1 MDQPDRD
8 KLPDKEEMPDKK
20 DRPGKKEKRADA
32 NIDAY
37 RSKIKNSEDLKLRS
51 EVFDVATLKALY
63 TFANKGVIEAM
74 GGVVSTGKEGNVF
87 HALGKDGKELAIK
100 IYRISTSDF
109 RKMEDYMLGDPRFS
123 NIRHTQKGIVF
134 AWTQK
139 EFRNLQRAAE
149 VGIPVPEPYDAERN
163 ILIMEFIGKDGVP
176 APRLRDV
183 KLEEPERIYQ
193 AIEGYMV
200 TLYQEA
206 KLVHSDLSEFNI
218 LLYEDEPV
226 IIDMGQSVLLDHPM
240 SREFLVRDVR
250 NVVKY
255 FKKLGVDCNEED
267 LLARITKKS

>member
-1 MDQPDRD
+1 MDQPD
-8 KLPDKEEMPDKK
+8 KNELPDKKE
-20 DRPGKKEKRADA
+20 RPGKKERRADEK
-32 NIDAY
+32 IDAY

-63 TFANKGVIEAM
+63 TFASKGVIEAM

-183 KLEEPERIYQ
+183 KLEEPERIYRTVVS
-193 AIEGYMV
+193 YMAA
-200 TLYQEA
+200 LYQKA
-206 KLVHSDLSEFNI
+206 RLVHADLSEFNI
-218 LLYEDEPV
+218 LLYENEPI

-240 SREFLVRDVR
+240 AREFLLRDVK
-250 NVVKY
+250 NVVHY
-255 FKKLGVDCNEED
+255 FRKLGVECNEES
-267 LLARITKKS
+267 LLSEITKKSES

>member
-1 MDQPDRD
+1 
-8 KLPDKEEMPDKK
+8 
-20 DRPGKKEKRADA
+20 
-32 NIDAY
+32 
-37 RSKIKNSEDLKLRS
+37 
-51 EVFDVATLKALY
+51 
-63 TFANKGVIEAM
+63 
-74 GGVVSTGKEGNVF
+74 
-87 HALGKDGKELAIK
+87 
-100 IYRISTSDF
+100 
-109 RKMEDYMLGDPRFS
+109 MEDYMLGDPRFA

-149 VGIPVPEPYDAERN
+149 VGVRVPEPYDAERN
-163 ILIMEFIGKDGVP
+163 ILIMEFIGKDGVA

-193 AIEGYMV
+193 VIESYMV

-218 LLYEDEPV
+218 LLYEGEPV

-240 SREFLVRDVR
+240 SREFLVRDVK

-255 FKKLGVDCNEED
+255 FKKLGVECSEED
-267 LLARITKKS
+267 LLAKITKKS

>member
-1 MDQPDRD
+1 MDQPD
-8 KLPDKEEMPDKK
+8 KMK
-20 DRPGKKEKRADA
+20 DRPHKKERRADEKM
-32 NIDAY
+32 DAY
-37 RSKIKNSEDLKLRS
+37 RTKIKNSEDLKLRS

-63 TFANKGVIEAM
+63 TFASKGIIEAM

-87 HALGKDGKELAIK
+87 HAIGADKKELAIK

-139 EFRNLQRAAE
+139 EFRNLQRAEEA
-149 VGIPVPEPYDAERN
+149 GIRVPHPYESERN
-163 ILIMEFIGKDGVP
+163 ILIMDFIGKDGVP

-183 KLEEPERIYQ
+183 AIEKPEAIYQ
-193 AIEGYMV
+193 TIESYMV
-200 TLYQEA
+200 ALYQEA
-206 KLVHSDLSEFNI
+206 KMVHADLSEFNI
-218 LLYEDEPV
+218 LLYEGEPV

-240 SREFLVRDVR
+240 SREFLLRDVK

-255 FKKLGVDCNEED
+255 FKKLGVDCSEED
-267 LLARITKKS
+267 LLAKITKKS

>member
-1 MDQPDRD
+1 M
-8 KLPDKEEMPDKK
+8 EE
-20 DRPGKKEKRADA
+20 RGKKEKRADEK
-32 NIDAY
+32 IDAY
-37 RSKIKNSEDLKLRS
+37 RIKIKDSERLKVRG
-51 EVFDVATLKALY
+51 EVFDEATYKALY
-63 TFANKGVIEAM
+63 TYASKGIIEAM

-87 HALGKDGKELAIK
+87 HAIGKEGRELAIK

-149 VGIPVPEPYDAERN
+149 AGVRVPEPYDADRN

-183 KLEEPERIYQ
+183 AVEEPEHIYDTVVS
-193 AIEGYMV
+193 YMV
-200 TLYQEA
+200 ALYQEA
-206 KLVHSDLSEFNI
+206 KLVHADLSEFNV
-218 LLYEDEPV
+218 LLYEGEPV

-240 SREFLVRDVR
+240 AREFLRRDVK
-250 NVVKY
+250 NVVRY
-255 FKKLGVDCNEED
+255 FRKLGVKCDEES
-267 LLARITKKS
+267 LWAKITTKGES

>member
-1 MDQPDRD
+1 M
-8 KLPDKEEMPDKK
+8 EEG
-20 DRPGKKEKRADA
+20 PGKKERHGGKKERSADKR
-32 NIDAY
+32 IDEY
-37 RSKIKNSEDLKLRS
+37 RTKIKNSEDLKLRS

-63 TFANKGVIEAM
+63 TFASKGIIEAM

-87 HALGKDGKELAIK
+87 HAIGKDKKELAIK

-149 VGIPVPEPYDAERN
+149 AGIRVPEPYDADRN

-183 KLEEPERIYQ
+183 TIDEPERIYRTVES
-193 AIEGYMV
+193 IMV

-206 KLVHSDLSEFNI
+206 KLVHADLSEFNI
-218 LLYEDEPV
+218 LLYEGEPV
-226 IIDMGQSVLLDHPM
+226 IIDMGQSVLRDHPM
-240 SREFLVRDVR
+240 SREFLLRDVR

>member
-1 MDQPDRD
+1 MDQPD
-8 KLPDKEEMPDKK
+8 KNEMPGRKE
-20 DRPGKKEKRADA
+20 RPGKKERRADEK
-32 NIDAY
+32 IDAY

-87 HALGKDGKELAIK
+87 HAIGKDGKELAIK

-149 VGIPVPEPYDAERN
+149 VNVRVPEPYDAERN

-183 KLEEPERIYQ
+183 KLDEPERIYQ
-193 AIEGYMV
+193 AIESYMV

-206 KLVHSDLSEFNI
+206 KLVHADLSEFNI
-218 LLYEDEPV
+218 LLYEGEPI

-240 SREFLVRDVR
+240 SREFLLRDVR
-250 NVVKY
+250 NIVKY

-267 LLARITKKS
+267 LLAKITKKS

>member
-1 MDQPDRD
+1 MDQPE
-8 KLPDKEEMPDKK
+8 KEERPSKK
-20 DRPGKKEKRADA
+20 ERPGKKERRADQK
-32 NIDAY
+32 IDAY
-37 RSKIKNSEDLKLRS
+37 RTKIKNSEDFKLRS

-87 HALGKDGKELAIK
+87 HALGKDGRELAIK

-149 VGIPVPEPYDAERN
+149 VGVRVPEAYDADRN

-183 KLEEPERIYQ
+183 KIDEPERIYRT
-193 AIEGYMV
+193 IESIMV

-206 KLVHSDLSEFNI
+206 KLVHADLSEFNI

-240 SREFLVRDVR
+240 SREFLVRDIK

-267 LLARITKKS
+267 LLAKITKKS